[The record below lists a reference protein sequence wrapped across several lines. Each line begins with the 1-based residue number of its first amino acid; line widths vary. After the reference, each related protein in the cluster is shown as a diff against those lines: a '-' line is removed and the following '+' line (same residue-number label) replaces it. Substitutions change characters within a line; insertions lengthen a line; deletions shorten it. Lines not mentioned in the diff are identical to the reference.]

1 MAIFTGASFLLVCLS
16 VLAWFKVGGSANVK
30 PTVVPQFYP
39 PEEIS
44 PLAAQCILRQGNVD
58 GIRMVTIALVSM
70 VTKGIVQVPEIYV
83 ELLKDKKTLAKE
95 DSQKISK
102 GEIFLLKELNLK
114 DTRDLKS
121 S

>member
-1 MAIFTGASFLLVCLS
+1 
-16 VLAWFKVGGSANVK
+16 
-30 PTVVPQFYP
+30 
-39 PEEIS
+39 
-44 PLAAQCILRQGNVD
+44 
-58 GIRMVTIALVSM
+58 MVTIALVSM

-114 DTRDLKS
+114 DIGDTFEIQWKNEKFAKKVTSIGQSLS
-121 S
+121 SFAKKRIWHACL